1 MGSNKYKK
9 KMIGPGSAKNK
20 AGNVGAF
27 ILNVFIGSEA
37 SIRNFAGI
45 PQINELM
52 KVARPLLLCL

>member
-1 MGSNKYKK
+1 
-9 KMIGPGSAKNK
+9 MIGPGSGKNK

-52 KVARPLLLCL
+52 KVARPLLFCL